1 MLLDA
6 CRCVMDI
13 KMGKVVTLLAIAI
26 FVELLNHFVV
36 EFWNHSIVDV

>member
-1 MLLDA
+1 
-6 CRCVMDI
+6 MDI

-36 EFWNHSIVDV
+36 ELLNHFVVEFWNHSIVDV